1 MINCA
6 SLTEDDEKI
15 AFLDPESK
23 HVTEHTIKA
32 GTVLLKTVLKNYKSL
47 QQKLLVYLQQPTND
61 TLDDTRECDV
71 RVIASVQVRI

>member
-32 GTVLLKTVLKNYKSL
+32 GTVLLNGVEELSNIATTKAVSL
-47 QQKLLVYLQQPTND
+47 IYSNLPTIH
-61 TLDDTRECDV
+61 LDDTREC
-71 RVIASVQVRI
+71 